1 VNGSDGRSAEG
12 RGELNRPREGNLKG
26 QVAIITGAS
35 RGIGRAIALLFAREG
50 ADIAFCH
57 LNDEAGAAEVVAG
70 IEALGRGAFQRGL
83 DVADLPALRGF
94 IAEAQSA
101 LGPCDILVNN
111 AGLNLRGPIET
122 ITEAMFDRVL
132 DVHVKASFFAAQ
144 AVWEGM
150 AARGRGRIITT
161 ASQLGFKGAAN
172 IVPYCTAKA
181 ALIGFTRALAHE
193 GAPKG
198 ILVNAI
204 APGPVRSDL
213 TAQLGP
219 DWAAATGAKLPIGR
233 IGEPEEI
240 AAAALLLASSPG
252 GDFFV
257 GATLSPNGGDIM
269 H

>member
-1 VNGSDGRSAEG
+1 VTKQLE
-12 RGELNRPREGNLKG
+12 G
-26 QVAIITGAS
+26 QVAIVTGGS

-50 ADIAFCH
+50 ADVAFCH
-57 LNDEAGAAEVVAG
+57 LNDAEGAAEVACGVEAAG
-70 IEALGRGAFQRGL
+70 RRCFHAAL
-83 DVADLPALRGF
+83 DVAELPVLRAF
-94 IAEAQSA
+94 IAAAEGT
-101 LGPCDILVNN
+101 LGPCDVLVNN
-111 AGLNLRGPIET
+111 AGMNLRGPIET
-122 ITEAMFDRVL
+122 ITEEMFDRVMA
-132 DVHVKASFFAAQ
+132 VHVRASFFAAQ
-144 AVWEGM
+144 AVWPGM

-161 ASQLGFKGAAN
+161 ASQLAFKGAAG

-181 ALIGFTRALAHE
+181 ALVGMTRALARE

-204 APGPVRSDL
+204 APGPVVSEL

-219 DWAAATGAKLPIGR
+219 DWATRTGAALPIGR
-233 IGEPEEI
+233 VGQPGEI

-257 GATLSPNGGDIM
+257 GATLSPNGGDVM

>member
-1 VNGSDGRSAEG
+1 LSG
-12 RGELNRPREGNLKG
+12 K
-26 QVAIITGAS
+26 VAIITGGS

-57 LNDEAGAAEVVAG
+57 LHDAEGATEVAAK
-70 IEALGRGAFQRGL
+70 IEALGRRCLHADV
-83 DVADLPALRGF
+83 DVAELPALRAF
-94 IAEAQSA
+94 IAAAEAA
-101 LGPCDILVNN
+101 LAPCDILVNN

-122 ITEAMFDRVL
+122 VTEDMFDRVMS
-132 DVHVKASFFAAQ
+132 VHVRASFFAAQ
-144 AVWEGM
+144 AVWQGM
-150 AARGRGRIITT
+150 VARGGGRIITT
-161 ASQLGFKGAAN
+161 ASQLAFKGAPN

-181 ALIGFTRALAHE
+181 ALVGMTRALARE

-204 APGPVRSDL
+204 APGPVETDL

-219 DWAAATGAKLPIGR
+219 DWSEKTGATLPLGR
-233 IGEPEEI
+233 VGQPEEI

-257 GATLSPNGGDIM
+257 GATLSPNGGDVM

>member
-1 VNGSDGRSAEG
+1 MQLA
-12 RGELNRPREGNLKG
+12 G

-57 LNDEAGAAEVVAG
+57 LRDADGAAEVARQ
-70 IEALGRGAFQRGL
+70 IEALGRRAFHADV
-83 DVADLPALRGF
+83 DVAELPALRAF
-94 IAEAQSA
+94 IGAAEAT
-101 LGPCDILVNN
+101 LGPCDVLVNN
-111 AGLNLRGPIET
+111 AGLNLRGAIET
-122 ITEAMFDRVL
+122 ITEEMFDRVMS
-132 DVHVKASFFAAQ
+132 VHVRASFFAAQ
-144 AVWEGM
+144 AVWPGM

-161 ASQLGFKGAAN
+161 ASQLAFKGAPN

-181 ALIGFTRALAHE
+181 ALVGMTRALARE

-204 APGPVRSDL
+204 APGPVVSDL

-219 DWAAATGAKLPIGR
+219 EWAEKTGANLPIGR
-233 IGEPEEI
+233 VGQPEEI

-257 GATLSPNGGDIM
+257 GATLSPNGGDVM

>member
-1 VNGSDGRSAEG
+1 VT
-12 RGELNRPREGNLKG
+12 LQLQG
-26 QVAIITGAS
+26 QVAIITGGS

-57 LNDEAGAAEVVAG
+57 LGDAEGAAEVAG
-70 IEALGRGAFQRGL
+70 QVEASGRRAFHRSV
-83 DVADLPALRGF
+83 DVADLAGLRQF
-94 IAEAQSA
+94 ITAAQDA

-111 AGLNLRGPIET
+111 AGLNLRGPVESV
-122 ITEAMFDRVL
+122 TEESFDRVMS
-132 DVHVKASFFAAQ
+132 VHVRASFFAAQ
-144 AVWEGM
+144 AVWAGM
-150 AARGRGRIITT
+150 AERGRGRIITT
-161 ASQLGFKGAAN
+161 ASQLAFKGGAG

-181 ALIGFTRALAHE
+181 ALVGMTRALSRE

-204 APGPVRSDL
+204 APGPVETDL
-213 TAQLGP
+213 TAQLGEG
-219 DWAAATGAKLPIGR
+219 WAERTGAALPLGR
-233 IGEPEEI
+233 VGKPDEI

-257 GATLSPNGGDIM
+257 GATLSPNGGDVM

>member
-1 VNGSDGRSAEG
+1 MSRVLA
-12 RGELNRPREGNLKG
+12 G
-26 QVAIITGAS
+26 QVAIITGGS
-35 RGIGRAIALLFAREG
+35 RGIGRAIAILFAREG

-57 LNDEAGAAEVVAG
+57 LHDAEGAAEVASS
-70 IEALGRGAFQRGL
+70 IEALGRRAFHAAL
-83 DVADLPALRGF
+83 DVGELPALRAF
-94 IAEAQSA
+94 IAGAEAA
-101 LGPCDILVNN
+101 LGPCDVLVNN
-111 AGLNLRGPIET
+111 AGMNLRGPIEQ
-122 ITEAMFDRVL
+122 ITEEVFDRVMA
-132 DVHVKASFFAAQ
+132 VHVRASFFAAQ
-144 AVWEGM
+144 AVWAGM

-161 ASQLGFKGAAN
+161 ASQLAFKGGAG

-181 ALIGFTRALAHE
+181 ALVGMTRALARE

-204 APGPVRSDL
+204 APGPVETDL

-219 DWAAATGAKLPIGR
+219 DWAER
-233 IGEPEEI
+233 IGAGLPLGRVGRPEEI

-257 GATLSPNGGDIM
+257 GATLSPNGGDVM

>member
-1 VNGSDGRSAEG
+1 MSGQLA
-12 RGELNRPREGNLKG
+12 G
-26 QVAIITGAS
+26 QVAIITGGS

-57 LNDEAGAAEVVAG
+57 LDDEAGAAPVVAQ
-70 IEALGRGAFQRGL
+70 ITALGRRAL
-83 DVADLPALRGF
+83 AASVDVANLPALRAF
-94 IAEAQSA
+94 IAQAEAQ

-111 AGLNLRGPIET
+111 AGLNLRGPIGT
-122 ITEAMFDRVL
+122 ITEEMFDRVMN
-132 DVHVKASFFAAQ
+132 VHVKASFFAAQ
-144 AVWEGM
+144 AVWDGM

-161 ASQLGFKGAAN
+161 ASQLGLKGAPN

-204 APGPVRSDL
+204 APGPVATDL
-213 TAQLGP
+213 TAQLGE
-219 DWAAATGAKLPIGR
+219 DWAARTGAKLPIGR
-233 IGEPEEI
+233 IGQPEEI

>member
-1 VNGSDGRSAEG
+1 MSGS
-12 RGELNRPREGNLKG
+12 LKG
-26 QVAIITGAS
+26 QVAIVTGGS
-35 RGIGRAIALLFAREG
+35 RGIGRAIALLFAENG

-57 LNDEAGAAEVVAG
+57 LHDAEGAAEVAG
-70 IEALGRGAFQRGL
+70 RVEALGRRCLHAAC
-83 DVADLPALRGF
+83 DVAELPALRAF
-94 IAEAQSA
+94 IAGAEAA
-101 LGPCDILVNN
+101 LGPCDVLVNN
-111 AGLNLRGPIET
+111 AGLNLRGPIED
-122 ITEAMFDRVL
+122 ITEEMFDRVMS
-132 DVHVKASFFAAQ
+132 VHVRASFFAAQ
-144 AVWEGM
+144 AVWAGM

-161 ASQLGFKGAAN
+161 ASQLAFKGAAN

-181 ALIGFTRALAHE
+181 ALVGMTRALARE

-204 APGPVRSDL
+204 APGPVVSDL

-219 DWAAATGAKLPIGR
+219 DWAARTGATLPLGR
-233 IGEPEEI
+233 VGQPEEI

-257 GATLSPNGGDIM
+257 GATLSPNGGDVM

>member
-1 VNGSDGRSAEG
+1 MTQLLA
-12 RGELNRPREGNLKG
+12 G
-26 QVAIITGAS
+26 QVAIITGGS
-35 RGIGRAIALLFAREG
+35 RGIGRAIALLFAENG

-57 LNDEAGAAEVVAG
+57 LRDAEGAAEVSAK
-70 IEALGRGAFQRGL
+70 IEALGRRAFAADV
-83 DVADLPALRGF
+83 DVAELPALRAF
-94 IAEAQSA
+94 IGAAEAA
-101 LGPCDILVNN
+101 LGPCDVLVNN

-122 ITEAMFDRVL
+122 ITEEMFDRVMG
-132 DVHVKASFFAAQ
+132 VHVRASFFASQ
-144 AVWEGM
+144 AVWAGM

-161 ASQLGFKGAAN
+161 ASQLGFKGAPN

-181 ALIGFTRALAHE
+181 ALIGMTRALARE

-204 APGPVRSDL
+204 APGPVASDL

-219 DWAAATGAKLPIGR
+219 DWAAKTGATLPIGR
-233 IGEPEEI
+233 IGQPEEI

-257 GATLSPNGGDIM
+257 GATISPNGGDVM

>member
-1 VNGSDGRSAEG
+1 MAATGA
-12 RGELNRPREGNLKG
+12 LAG
-26 QVAIITGAS
+26 QVAIITGGS
-35 RGIGRAIALLFAREG
+35 RGIGRAIALLFAEHG

-57 LNDEAGAAEVVAG
+57 LRDPSGAAEVLAG
-70 IEALGRGAFQRGL
+70 IESRGGRAFAADV
-83 DVADLPALRGF
+83 DVADLAGLREF
-94 IAEAQSA
+94 IGGAEAA
-101 LGPCDILVNN
+101 LGPCDVLVNN

-122 ITEAMFDRVL
+122 ITEEMFDRVMG
-132 DVHVKASFFAAQ
+132 VHVRASFFAAQ
-144 AVWEGM
+144 AVWAGM

-161 ASQLGFKGAAN
+161 ASQLAFKGAAG

-181 ALIGFTRALAHE
+181 ALVGMTRALARE

-204 APGPVRSDL
+204 APGPVASDL

-219 DWAAATGAKLPIGR
+219 DWAEKTGATLPLGR
-233 IGEPEEI
+233 IGQPEEI

-257 GATLSPNGGDIM
+257 GATLSPNGGDVM

>member
-1 VNGSDGRSAEG
+1 MTGQVA
-12 RGELNRPREGNLKG
+12 G
-26 QVAIITGAS
+26 QVAIITGGS

-57 LNDEAGAAEVVAG
+57 LRDPEGAAEVARQV
-70 IEALGRGAFQRGL
+70 EALGRRAFHADV
-83 DVADLPALRGF
+83 DVAELPALRAF
-94 IAEAQSA
+94 ITAAEAA
-101 LGPCDILVNN
+101 LGPCDVLVNN
-111 AGLNLRGPIET
+111 AGLNLRGAIET
-122 ITEAMFDRVL
+122 ITEEMFDRVMS
-132 DVHVKASFFAAQ
+132 VHVRASFFAAQ
-144 AVWEGM
+144 AVWAGM

-161 ASQLGFKGAAN
+161 ASQLAFKGAPN

-181 ALIGFTRALAHE
+181 ALVGMTRARARD

-204 APGPVRSDL
+204 APGPVVSDL

-219 DWAAATGAKLPIGR
+219 DWAEKTGTNLPLGR
-233 IGEPEEI
+233 VGQPEEI

-257 GATLSPNGGDIM
+257 GATLSPNGGDLM

>member
-1 VNGSDGRSAEG
+1 MTGQLA
-12 RGELNRPREGNLKG
+12 G
-26 QVAIITGAS
+26 QVAIITGGS

-57 LNDEAGAAEVVAG
+57 LRDAEGAADVAQQVR
-70 IEALGRGAFQRGL
+70 ALGRRAFAADA
-83 DVADLPALRGF
+83 DVADLPALRAF
-94 IAEAQSA
+94 IAAAEAA
-101 LGPCDILVNN
+101 LGPCDVLVNN
-111 AGLNLRGPIET
+111 AGLNLRGAIET
-122 ITEAMFDRVL
+122 ITEEMFDRVMS
-132 DVHVKASFFAAQ
+132 VHVRASFFAAQ
-144 AVWEGM
+144 AVWAGM

-161 ASQLGFKGAAN
+161 ASQLAFKGAPN

-181 ALIGFTRALAHE
+181 ALVGMTRALARE

-204 APGPVRSDL
+204 APGPVVSDL

-219 DWAAATGAKLPIGR
+219 DWAEKTGANLPLGR
-233 IGEPEEI
+233 VGQPEEI

-257 GATLSPNGGDIM
+257 GATLSPNGGDVM